1 MDEANYLS
9 NSVLNDLKII
19 FNFDM
24 DSRDKAVVLLV
35 GLPEL
40 RNQLALT
47 IHEPLR
53 QRITMNY
60 NIDALSK
67 EEAAKYV
74 REKMSMAG
82 CHQEVF
88 ERSALEA
95 ILNAAGGTP
104 RMIDKYVNASLL
116 LGSTLNKNIID
127 AETVLTAIDDATI
140 SIV

>member
-1 MDEANYLS
+1 
-9 NSVLNDLKII
+9 
-19 FNFDM
+19 M

-35 GLPEL
+35 GLPDL

-95 ILNAAGGTP
+95 VLNAAGGTP
-104 RMIDKYVNASLL
+104 RMIDKYINASLL

-127 AETVLTAIDDATI
+127 AETVLTAIDDSTI
-140 SIV
+140 SII